1 MKHGNPCA
9 NAYLVKIDKE
19 GLLTLAIP
27 EMAGRYLIVEQRE
40 GHLTIS
46 PFDVDWQAGP
56 GVIARREG
64 HWTLLGGGAVDI
76 PRV

>member
-1 MKHGNPCA
+1 MKRPNPFA
-9 NAYLVKIDKE
+9 TAYLVQIGKE
-19 GLLTLAIP
+19 GLLTLSIP
-27 EMAGRYLIVEQRE
+27 EMAGRYLIVEQRD

-46 PFDVDWQAGP
+46 PFDVDWESGG

-64 HWTLLGGGAVDI
+64 NWTLLGSPASEI